1 MPGVLSGPTSG
12 STIVTG
18 PPPTTGRDT
27 GGTAAAIAPGAA
39 AIAPGAAASL
49 SGPWC
54 TGSLTARPATFAL
67 TTGRPG
73 ATGSMPACFTSA
85 RPVVAFAAAFPEG
98 AVVPTT
104 AARGPV
110 APAWYV
116 TVASSWGAI
125 WLF

>member
-27 GGTAAAIAPGAA
+27 GGTAA

-73 ATGSMPACFTSA
+73 ATGSMPACFASA
-85 RPVVAFAAAFPEG
+85 
-98 AVVPTT
+98 
-104 AARGPV
+104 
-110 APAWYV
+110 
-116 TVASSWGAI
+116 
-125 WLF
+125 